1 MPLPCGTLLSFAS
14 TLAISRPITIAVD
27 AMGGDHGPAVTVPAC
42 LDALVREAELR
53 IVLVGLG
60 DPIKALL
67 RDGAQRF
74 GDRVVI
80 REASQII
87 TMDEKPQDALRKKK
101 DSSMRVAIDLVKA
114 GEADA
119 CVSAGN
125 TGALMATARFVL
137 KTVDGIDRPAII
149 SRIRARHGHTH
160 MLDLGA
166 NSECTAE
173 HLFQFAVMGS
183 VVASDMHGIASPRI
197 GVLNIGEEQTKGD
210 SVVQEASRLLTAS
223 KLNYI
228 GFVEGDDI
236 FSGEVDVIVTDG
248 FTGNV
253 ALKSIEGLANMLVGA
268 LKAEYTRN
276 PLRYLGALA
285 SWPVL
290 RSLRREFDPRAY
302 NGASMVGLTSVV
314 IKSHGS
320 ADVVSFGNA
329 IRVALI
335 EAQKGVPTQIS
346 NLLRAQ
352 LQ

>member
-1 MPLPCGTLLSFAS
+1 
-14 TLAISRPITIAVD
+14 
-27 AMGGDHGPAVTVPAC
+27 MGGDHGPSVTVPAA
-42 LDALVREAELR
+42 LAALQRDADLR
-53 IVLVGLG
+53 IALVGLK
-60 DPIKALL
+60 DPLQALL
-67 RDGAQRF
+67 NGAAAPLLSRLQL
-74 GDRVVI
+74 
-80 REASQII
+80 REASQVV
-87 TMDEKPQDALRKKK
+87 TMDEKPQEALRKKK
-101 DSSMRVAIDLVKA
+101 DSSMRVAIDLVKS

-137 KTVDGIDRPAII
+137 KTIEGIDRPAII

-183 VVASDMHGIASPRI
+183 VVAADMHGISQPRI
-197 GVLNIGEEQTKGD
+197 GILNIGEEEMKGD
-210 SVVQEASRLLTAS
+210 SVVQEAARLLSGS

-236 FSGEVDVIVTDG
+236 FSGEVDVVVTDG

-253 ALKSIEGLANMLVGA
+253 ALKTMEGLANMLVGA
-268 LKAEYTRN
+268 LKTEYTRN
-276 PLRYLGALA
+276 PLRYVGALA

-290 RSLRREFDPRAY
+290 RSLRREFDPRTY
-302 NGASMVGLTSVV
+302 NGASMVGLTGVV

-320 ADVVSFGNA
+320 ADIVSFANA
-329 IRVALI
+329 IHVGLI
-335 EAQKGVPTQIS
+335 EARKGVPTQIGK
-346 NLLRAQ
+346 LLKSHQPAVA
-352 LQ
+352 

>member
-1 MPLPCGTLLSFAS
+1 
-14 TLAISRPITIAVD
+14 
-27 AMGGDHGPAVTVPAC
+27 MGGDHGPSVTVPAS
-42 LDALVREAELR
+42 LDALAREPDLR
-53 IVLVGLG
+53 IVLVGLP
-60 DPIKALL
+60 DAVQPLL
-67 RDGAQRF
+67 SDGARRF
-74 GDRVVI
+74 GERIAFHAVTQVV
-80 REASQII
+80 

-114 GEADA
+114 GTAHA

-137 KTVDGIDRPAII
+137 KTVEGIDRPAII
-149 SRIRARHGHTH
+149 SRIRSRNGHTH

-166 NSECTAE
+166 NSQCTAD

-183 VVASDMHGIASPRI
+183 VVAADMHGISNPRV
-197 GVLNIGEEQTKGD
+197 GLLNIGEEESKGD
-210 SVVQEASRLLTAS
+210 SVVQEAAQLLAAS
-223 KLNYI
+223 KLNYV

-236 FSGEVDVIVTDG
+236 FSGEVDVVVTDG

-253 ALKSIEGLANMLVGA
+253 ALKSMEGLANMLVGA

-276 PLRYLGALA
+276 PLRYIGALA

-290 RSLRREFDPRAY
+290 RSLRREFDPRTY
-302 NGASMVGLTSVV
+302 NGASMVGLTGVV

-329 IRVALI
+329 IGVAQI

-346 NLLRAQ
+346 NLLRAAQ
-352 LQ
+352 A